1 MEAARPVHHIVI
13 EPMQAVAGDNKEFFP
28 LRCAVK
34 QAQKCGLWIGI
45 MIATKG
51 FVKLVKQE
59 YNLLFNG
66 LNVRRNARESLI
78 DNDNWVSRLH
88 SFGRQEACEE

>member
-1 MEAARPVHHIVI
+1 
-13 EPMQAVAGDNKEFFP
+13 
-28 LRCAVK
+28 
-34 QAQKCGLWIGI
+34 